1 MDEPYNR
8 RTYNT
13 KKMKI
18 LLLFLFCVLISC
30 KREPDKGEAM
40 VRIRCSVNINMTG
53 YNGDPLDWDT
63 IMKEGQMYSYI
74 MSLEQWNIQHSSLI
88 KD

>member
-1 MDEPYNR
+1 M
-8 RTYNT
+8 
-13 KKMKI
+13 KK
-18 LLLFLFCVLISC
+18 LFLILFLIWVAGC
-30 KREPDKGEAM
+30 KKPPPKGEAM